1 MKSLYLIQRG
11 TVKRPLPG
19 PQDAVRL
26 SQAVSL
32 DYMGSAEFEWGALPE
47 SFRRMVSHPMTFDM
61 RVVSSITDTR
71 DGVVRPLKVWSCM
84 QDDEFAL
91 YEIELIKLREGQVHT
106 KEYTMFSKYHI
117 KSKYDKT
124 DFWWDIQNDTMFG
137 FDQDFMDMVGD
148 CVANSLAYMNE
159 QKAKAQ

>member
-1 MKSLYLIQRG
+1 MQSLYLIQRG
-11 TVKRPLPG
+11 AIKRPLPG

-32 DYMGSAEFEWGALPE
+32 DYMGSSEFEWGALPA
-47 SFRRMVSHPMTFDM
+47 SFRRLESHPLTFAM
-61 RVVSSITDTR
+61 RTVYSITDTST
-71 DGVVRPLKVWSCM
+71 GQSRPLKVWSCM
-84 QDDEFAL
+84 TDDEFAQ
-91 YEIELIKLREGQVHT
+91 YEIQLIKLRKGEIHT
-106 KEYTMFSKYHI
+106 KEYTMFNKDHI

-159 QKAKAQ
+159 QKAKAK